1 MSEASQPGPDPIDIE
16 VGLRLRTLRKAHG
29 MSQDQLGQALGITFQ
44 QIQKYERGSNRI
56 SASMMVKAARA
67 LGVQA
72 DALLPADMAVGP
84 PPLDTDRVSTL
95 MTIVARVRGAEE
107 LLESYLRI
115 TSPRLRRAVLRLS
128 RDLAAEHTTAD
139 TTLSGGRLPDRLMR

>member
-1 MSEASQPGPDPIDIE
+1 MSEASQPEPDPIDIE
-16 VGLRLRTLRKAHG
+16 VGLRLRTLRKARG

-67 LGVQA
+67 LGAQA
-72 DALLPADMAVGP
+72 AALLPADMGVGP
-84 PPLDTDRVSTL
+84 PPPDTDRVSTL
-95 MTIVARVRGAEE
+95 MTMVTRVRGAEE

-115 TSPRLRRAVLRLS
+115 TSPRLRRAVMRLS

-139 TTLSGGRLPDRLMR
+139 TTLSGRKTA